1 MLEPDPHGTGAPMTI
16 LLDPIPIRIGK
27 PGTLLLE
34 PLPTGT
40 AYPGDGSCWTHD
52 RPSGSETQG
61 DLSTLDNPAGT
72 VAHGDGVPR
81 ILAVQE
87 PVHHGAPTTS
97 LLEPIPTCTQDP
109 GHDWSDRPAEPV
121 PRGDGGTQE
130 IHLVTASRWNQL
142 TVNVGSAGTVF
153 SLHQYTL
160 NQASGEE
167 ASPTGTDPTGQR
179 TLCGHDTDSSAN
191 RMYLDQSQTQPES
204 TKIVTVGT
212 ESSPWGPSP
221 LGIELTMDT
230 SPSGAGS
237 PQNRCATDI
246 PDGFPEGSHSG
257 TPWGSGSPGN
267 PGLMDIDTD
276 DCSSL
281 NRTPATQGSAGQP
294 ALTGTQPLVAMATSL
309 AQTRQNSGP
318 FQCVFE
324 WKHSL
329 VFEYIYQCFYDAIT
343 VQCGVALY
351 WHGYAMETR
360 RHRMI
365 LFRQDCHRCGR
376 TISTS
381 CNLRSLYPWV
391 SKFLLQH
398 WYRHHNHLFSSQQH
412 RLQLRVSKP
421 RMLSW
426 WLRPC
431 GRWCHPWFNSNNAW
445 VPFQEGQ
452 ELQEWDVHRQ
462 QLLQCYRLG
471 YLGLMLHQG
480 FFPISDDQ
488 CSYKD
493 TIDTSYREIYS
504 TDWNTRMCPFAAL
517 GCSAFI
523 AHSRSPVDHH
533 PSVVTLDPPR
543 RHRLQVSRRTRKKF
557 WRETMKFF
565 VRRCAVL
572 WHRSIP
578 ALITLMIRIR
588 RLDPWFPQM
597 MCTRTKSLGSYSL
610 LWKVLSGT
618 VPILLREWITQMIA
632 QRPHFVIHLHHRT
645 PSLSSH
651 TT

>member
-1 MLEPDPHGTGAPMTI
+1 
-16 LLDPIPIRIGK
+16 
-27 PGTLLLE
+27 
-34 PLPTGT
+34 
-40 AYPGDGSCWTHD
+40 
-52 RPSGSETQG
+52 
-61 DLSTLDNPAGT
+61 
-72 VAHGDGVPR
+72 
-81 ILAVQE
+81 
-87 PVHHGAPTTS
+87 
-97 LLEPIPTCTQDP
+97 
-109 GHDWSDRPAEPV
+109 
-121 PRGDGGTQE
+121 
-130 IHLVTASRWNQL
+130 
-142 TVNVGSAGTVF
+142 
-153 SLHQYTL
+153 
-160 NQASGEE
+160 
-167 ASPTGTDPTGQR
+167 
-179 TLCGHDTDSSAN
+179 
-191 RMYLDQSQTQPES
+191 
-204 TKIVTVGT
+204 
-212 ESSPWGPSP
+212 
-221 LGIELTMDT
+221 
-230 SPSGAGS
+230 
-237 PQNRCATDI
+237 
-246 PDGFPEGSHSG
+246 
-257 TPWGSGSPGN
+257 
-267 PGLMDIDTD
+267 
-276 DCSSL
+276 
-281 NRTPATQGSAGQP
+281 
-294 ALTGTQPLVAMATSL
+294 
-309 AQTRQNSGP
+309 
-318 FQCVFE
+318 
-324 WKHSL
+324 
-329 VFEYIYQCFYDAIT
+329 
-343 VQCGVALY
+343 
-351 WHGYAMETR
+351 METR

-493 TIDTSYREIYS
+493 TIDTSYCEIYS

-517 GCSAFI
+517 GCSAFT

-597 MCTRTKSLGSYSL
+597 MCTRTKSPGSYSL

-632 QRPHFVIHLHHRT
+632 QRPHFVIHLHHRS
-645 PSLSSH
+645 PSLSSSHHIMFWEKSITDCKSTSLRTINHHRLFGTGAKDKVTQYTMSSQNVLH
-651 TT
+651 TEELMRRVAIYSSIIDSLVASILEHIPKEHRTKIVQEQVRILHKSSNKAVSAAVAAASNL